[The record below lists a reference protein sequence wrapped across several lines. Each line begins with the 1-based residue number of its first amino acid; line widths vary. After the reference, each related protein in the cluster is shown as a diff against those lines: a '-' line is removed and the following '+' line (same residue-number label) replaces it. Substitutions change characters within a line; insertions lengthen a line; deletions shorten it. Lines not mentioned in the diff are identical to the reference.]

1 MKFALKHRQ
10 FERLETKHSQACASE
25 PKEWASANAAENQR
39 SGTWGEKVWNL
50 NRLNMPSD
58 AVIPLRPSA
67 ECQMVF
73 FIAFT

>member
-1 MKFALKHRQ
+1 MRKRTQGMGIGKRGREPEERYLGRESLELKP
-10 FERLETKHSQACASE
+10 LEHA
-25 PKEWASANAAENQR
+25 
-39 SGTWGEKVWNL
+39 
-50 NRLNMPSD
+50 D